1 MTNFKLSE
9 DWLATIIGLVI
20 VLVIGAGLLGPGPQ
34 NVSLKAEAGESAS
47 GATVPAIS
55 GWKISGTLNGEK
67 AAIENAPTALESTSV
82 YLFQCDGDTL
92 SLVGTLPLG
101 TETVETA
108 PAGKAR
114 LEFDNQCSA
123 AASLTFTTDA
133 AIRWPIFNLLAR

>member
-20 VLVIGAGLLGPGPQ
+20 VLVIGSGLLGPGPQ

-67 AAIENAPTALESTSV
+67 TTVENAPAVFESTGV